1 MLKQSNFYQ
10 VLLKYPLLSYK
21 MTFTF
26 FLFLGLSFI
35 LFFQHQLLCQSLHHH
50 PHRPQYYQEHYV
62 YFLKL
67 LCFYL
72 ILSLDFRRIIQG
84 LLIFYHLLL
93 IFFHPFF
100 FFNFFLLLYYNFFCS
115 SFNASSCCCALVTET
130 PSIYILL
137 MS

>member
-21 MTFTF
+21 MIFTF

-93 IFFHPFF
+93 IFFHPFLIF
-100 FFNFFLLLYYNFFCS
+100 YLRLSFNSIIFSVLLSMLLLVVVLQLLKLLQFTFC
-115 SFNASSCCCALVTET
+115 
-130 PSIYILL
+130 
-137 MS
+137 